1 MRLTTRLRNA
11 YRALTTR
18 TYDAAGGSGR
28 WPAAATMPAP
38 VGEALAARGTLAVV
52 GCSVPQIAAVT
63 GHTLASVYSILA
75 KHYLHR
81 NPALA
86 QSAIRRLERIT
97 KLPTASQLLDDGIV
111 GSEEK
116 GCNFKGAP
124 SETRT
129 PDPLIKSQL
138 LYQLS

>member
-1 MRLTTRLRNA
+1 
-11 YRALTTR
+11 
-18 TYDAAGGSGR
+18 
-28 WPAAATMPAP
+28 MPAP

-97 KLPTASQLLDDGIV
+97 KLPTARRWYSRERGKRLQFQGCAV
-111 GSEEK
+111 GDSNS
-116 GCNFKGAP
+116 GPA
-124 SETRT
+124 
-129 PDPLIKSQL
+129 D
-138 LYQLS
+138 